1 MSKGFKI
8 GLAICLLIAL
18 FLSSFSTDY
27 VSEIFK
33 DVKMS
38 RIFLTIFLIGVP
50 TIWFV
55 LFRIEK
61 KNLEKKNNEENNI
74 E

>member
-8 GLAICLLIAL
+8 GLAICLITAIV
-18 FLSSFSTDY
+18 LSY

-33 DVKMS
+33 DYTTS

-50 TIWFV
+50 TIWFI

-61 KNLEKKNNEENNI
+61 NKLEKDELDKDKLK
-74 E
+74 